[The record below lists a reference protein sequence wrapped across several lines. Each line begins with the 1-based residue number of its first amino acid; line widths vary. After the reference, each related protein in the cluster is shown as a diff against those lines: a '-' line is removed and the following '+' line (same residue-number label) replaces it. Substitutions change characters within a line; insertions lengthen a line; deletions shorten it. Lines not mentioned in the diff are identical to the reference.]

1 MVGAKE
7 RIELRGFKV
16 AKIFV
21 RVLGQLFVYDDHYLL
36 FNPHRRYITGGSE
49 RIKTQLIVVVVV
61 VNVLCKNT
69 EFCRYYLKEIIK
81 KSINSHFT
89 KLSWQH
95 QLEKLCFLC

>member
-36 FNPHRRYITGGSE
+36 FNPHRYHMTGGSE
-49 RIKTQLIVVVVV
+49 RIKTQLIVVVVVVVV

-69 EFCRYYLKEIIK
+69 EFCRYYLRD
-81 KSINSHFT
+81 H
-89 KLSWQH
+89 
-95 QLEKLCFLC
+95 